1 MARLHGFLKKYKV
14 LSPGK
19 EAVVQEE
26 YRLTYARLDTSV
38 DRLAGILHQNGIA
51 SGDRVCLLLDNS
63 PDFVIAYLAILQVG
77 GVVVPLNPST
87 TLEALT
93 HTLENCSPKALFLE
107 KRIHSYAG
115 NLISLGF
122 GDPITLGEGGV
133 EIFFLSSYSR
143 PFGVSHPHPPVTAF
157 KGSFFTSPRVDFPV
171 FPSSSHSHTCRD
183 KVEKPDPVTWERGHL
198 ATSSPSPL
206 PEASG
211 EGKEEIRQSVTPSAK
226 LYPGAYAFKPSGMQR
241 DIEGRE
247 KDIEDDLAA
256 IIYTSGTTGQPKGV
270 ILTHGNLEVIAE
282 TGKEFLKLTSRDRIG
297 ILVPLFHLYGLRE
310 IDGCLRAGG
319 TLILAKNLTYPAQVL
334 KQFHEEQVT
343 GFSGVPSGLTL
354 FVDRYDSLLKR
365 CQKHLRY
372 ITLGTS
378 PAPPSLLTQL
388 KTALPTTRLFV
399 TYGLTEV
406 SRVCFREVTEPD
418 RKAGSVGQP
427 YPGVTLSILDEQGQP
442 LGVNKPGRVA
452 VKSSMIMKG
461 YWNRPDLTQQCLRS
475 DGTLLTPDYGWLDS
489 DHYLFLLGRADELI
503 NSGGKKIS
511 PEEIEAVLRKHPAV
525 REVAVTGIPDPAGIL
540 GEVVKAWVVWDPKFT
555 PDPHELMGYCAR
567 HLESFKVPRV
577 IEFSDS
583 LPKTVL
589 GKTQRS
595 LLK

>member
-1 MARLHGFLKKYKV
+1 MDRLHDFLKQYRI

-26 YRLTYARLDTSV
+26 YRLTYAQLDTSV
-38 DRLAGILHQNGIA
+38 DQLANILQQNGI
-51 SGDRVCLLLDNS
+51 SLGDRVCLLLDNS

-77 GVVVPLNPST
+77 GVVVPLNPSMP
-87 TLEALT
+87 LEALT
-93 HTLENCSPKALFLE
+93 HTLEDCSPKALFLE
-107 KRIHSYAG
+107 KRIHSHTV

-122 GDPITLGEGGV
+122 GDPIALGENGV

-143 PFGVSHPHPPVTAF
+143 AFRISHPHPPVAAF
-157 KGSFFTSPRVDFPV
+157 KGSFFTSTSIDSPG
-171 FPSSSHSHTCRD
+171 FPSSSHL
-183 KVEKPDPVTWERGHL
+183 L
-198 ATSSPSPL
+198 AFPNSPNP
-206 PEASG
+206 P
-211 EGKEEIRQSVTPSAK
+211 
-226 LYPGAYAFKPSGMQR
+226 GMQR
-241 DIEGRE
+241 DVGGPERKKGGKSLFERPE
-247 KDIEDDLAA
+247 QRKQQDITDKKYPFEAPITGDDLAA

-270 ILTHGNLEVIAE
+270 MLTHGNLEVIAE
-282 TGKEFLKLTSRDRIG
+282 TGKEFLKLTPRDRIG

-343 GFSGVPSGLTL
+343 GFSGVPGGLRL
-354 FVDRYDSLLKR
+354 FMDRYESMLKR

-418 RKAGSVGQP
+418 WKAGSVGQP

-442 LGVNKPGRVA
+442 VGVNKPGRVA

-461 YWNRPDLTQQCLRS
+461 YWNRPDLTRQCLRS

-489 DHYLFLLGRADELI
+489 ENYLFLLGRADELI

-525 REVAVTGIPDPAGIL
+525 REVAVTGIPDPAGLL
-540 GEVVKAWVVWDPKFT
+540 GEVVKAWVVCDPKFP
-555 PDPHELMGYCAR
+555 PDPHELIGYCAR
-567 HLESFKVPRV
+567 YLESFKVPKV

-589 GKTQRS
+589 GKTQKS

>member
-1 MARLHGFLKKYKV
+1 MARLHEFLKQYRA

-26 YRLTYARLDTSV
+26 YRLTYAQLDTLV
-38 DRLAGILHQNGIA
+38 DRLAGILQQNGIA
-51 SGDRVCLLLDNS
+51 PGDRICLLLDNS

-93 HTLENCSPKALFLE
+93 HTLEDCSPKALFLE

-115 NLISLGF
+115 DLISLGF
-122 GDPITLGEGGV
+122 GDPITLGEGEV

-143 PFGVSHPHPPVTAF
+143 PFGVSHPHPPVT
-157 KGSFFTSPRVDFPV
+157 
-171 FPSSSHSHTCRD
+171 
-183 KVEKPDPVTWERGHL
+183 
-198 ATSSPSPL
+198 
-206 PEASG
+206 
-211 EGKEEIRQSVTPSAK
+211 PSAK
-226 LYPGAYAFKPSGMQR
+226 LYPGAYALNSSGMQR
-241 DIEGRE
+241 NIEGRE

-270 ILTHGNLEVIAE
+270 MLTHGNLEVIAE
-282 TGKEFLKLTSRDRIG
+282 TGKEFLKLTSRDRMG

-334 KQFHEEQVT
+334 KQFHGEQVT
-343 GFSGVPSGLTL
+343 GFSGVPGGLTL
-354 FVDRYDSLLKR
+354 FMDRYESLLKR
-365 CQKHLRY
+365 CQRHLRY

-461 YWNRPDLTQQCLRS
+461 YWNRPDLTQQCLWS
-475 DGTLLTPDYGWLDS
+475 DGTLLTPDYGYLDS
-489 DHYLFLLGRADELI
+489 ENYLFLLGRTDELI
-503 NSGGKKIS
+503 NSGGEKIS

-525 REVAVTGIPDPAGIL
+525 REAAVTGIPDPAGIL
-540 GEVVKAWVVWDPKFT
+540 GEVVKAWVVCDPKFT

-567 HLESFKVPRV
+567 YLESFKVPKV